1 MNIIN
6 PAYGTNPF
14 STEQVAE
21 IQTALGQGQVIVY
34 PTDTL
39 YGLGADACSQVA
51 VDTLYLLKSRT
62 NSPVSVLLSSISE
75 LFDMAP
81 DLSEKAID
89 LVKTFM
95 PGALTV
101 ICRSEYGFAPQ
112 LKSQTGTIGFR
123 VPGDTISRQIPELYG
138 KPITSTS
145 VNPAGLSPAISRLDV
160 EDFYGSQVELMIDVG
175 PINPSKGSTVIDL
188 TTTPFK
194 ILREGEISRQA
205 LQDFLN

>member
-6 PAYGTNPF
+6 PAHGTNPF

-101 ICRSEYGFAPQ
+101 ICRS
-112 LKSQTGTIGFR
+112 
-123 VPGDTISRQIPELYG
+123 D
-138 KPITSTS
+138 
-145 VNPAGLSPAISRLDV
+145 
-160 EDFYGSQVELMIDVG
+160 
-175 PINPSKGSTVIDL
+175 
-188 TTTPFK
+188 
-194 ILREGEISRQA
+194 
-205 LQDFLN
+205 